1 MYAPTAPNTMSSKGL
16 ARKKKKKS
24 RCFYT
29 PGNANLLEMHSREV
43 LPCRWKPIWV
53 MVIHLSGAKAE
64 SPQLGTERPGTP
76 GRAGVREKGAA
87 PPTAGTQHASPGARK
102 VQSFCLDSPSRIVIS
117 LGSFS

>member
-1 MYAPTAPNTMSSKGL
+1 MYAPTAPNTMSGKGL
-16 ARKKKKKS
+16 ARKKKKKVAAFTHQGT
-24 RCFYT
+24 RTFWKCIV
-29 PGNANLLEMHSREV
+29 GEV

-53 MVIHLSGAKAE
+53 TVIHLSGAKAE